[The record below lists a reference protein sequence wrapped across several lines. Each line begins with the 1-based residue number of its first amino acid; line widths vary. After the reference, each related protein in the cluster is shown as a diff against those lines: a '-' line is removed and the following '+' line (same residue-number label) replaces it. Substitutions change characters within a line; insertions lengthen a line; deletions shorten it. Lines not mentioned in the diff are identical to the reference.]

1 MNNTG
6 IYKISNNI
14 DERIYIGSAVS
25 FIIRFK
31 NHKSDLINGK
41 HKNILLQ
48 NFVNKYGI
56 TSINFE
62 ILELCEKEKLIQRE
76 QYYIDTLCPKFNI
89 CKVAGNTLGK
99 PHRQETK
106 NKIRNA
112 QCYKVYQYSLDG
124 NFIKAFDSSK
134 SASEYLNCDST
145 GINKC
150 CKGDFNSFVG
160 YMWSYKK
167 KRKLKPY
174 IDTGLKKVHQ
184 YDTYFKLLSKFNSIK
199 SASLILGIKENQISR
214 ICSAKKGCAK
224 GFYFGYS
231 DTDVKELKA
240 NNKKEIYVFNSN
252 KKLIFH
258 SSDIELICSKY
269 NLKRLDVSRHLNSKK
284 GILYKKLLFNY
295 DKDFK

>member
-14 DERIYIGSAVS
+14 DARIYIGSAVS
-25 FIIRFK
+25 FAIRFK
-31 NHKSDLINGK
+31 THKSDLIKGK

-56 TSINFE
+56 DCISFNV
-62 ILELCEKEKLIQRE
+62 LELCEKENLIQRE
-76 QYYIDTLCPKFNI
+76 QFYIDTLKPKFNI

-99 PHRQETK
+99 PHKQETK

-112 QCYKVYQYSLDG
+112 QCYKVYQYDLDG
-124 NFIKAFDSSK
+124 KFIKAFDSSK

-150 CKGDFNSFVG
+150 CKGDFNSFIG
-160 YMWSYKK
+160 YMWTYEKK
-167 KRKLKPY
+167 KKLKPY
-174 IDTGLKKVHQ
+174 IDTGLRKVYQ
-184 YDTYFKLLSKFNSIK
+184 YDTSFNLLSKFNSIK
-199 SASLILGIKENQISR
+199 IASQILNIKENQISR
-214 ICSAKKGCAK
+214 ICSAKKGSAK

-231 DTDVKELKA
+231 DTDVKEIKE
-240 NNKKEIYVFNSN
+240 NNRKEIYVFNSN
-252 KKLIFH
+252 KKLIFN
-258 SSDIELICSKY
+258 SYDVELICNKY
-269 NLKRLDVSRHLNSKK
+269 NLKRLDLSRHLNSKK
-284 GILYKKLLFNY
+284 GILYKKLLFSY